1 MGYESRFYAVKRYDF
16 GYGEDEYH
24 SCEVIAMLNM
34 CKMGYSETTSKFL
47 KLFDTEAMINLWLP
61 GVDDDGNEIM
71 MEQHEDKYGEPLNYI
86 TNIDEGIRLIH
97 KMIGEDDYWRLPL
110 LLKFLET
117 YNDPTGNIK
126 IIHYGY

>member
-1 MGYESRFYAVKRYDF
+1 MGYESRFYAIRKYKFSCDDS
-16 GYGEDEYH
+16 GYY
-24 SCEVIAMLNM
+24 SCEIIGMLNM

-71 MEQHEDKYGEPLNYI
+71 VEQHEDKYGEPLKYI
-86 TNIDEGIRLIH
+86 TNIDEGIRLVH
-97 KMIGEDDYWRLPL
+97 KMIGEEDYWRFPL

-117 YNDPTGNIK
+117 YKDLSKEIK